1 MINVQRGK
9 APASLQIPHIKQYL
23 DELAA
28 YKSLSEE
35 NRAEQPKPKCNAEYR
50 NADLFDA
57 FDDVFFAKCYL
68 TEKRFE
74 NSWAMDV
81 EHFKSKAFDQYPDL
95 KYEWANL
102 YPADHDANMVKP
114 RNEPEGG
121 YLDPCAE
128 DNDVEKEILYVVL
141 FGGEASFEA
150 QNGDNI
156 KAVNTAKLLDK
167 IHNGSDEKSKK
178 KTANLRHLIAKKQF
192 EVLNTIIEWQ
202 GALDDQSKF
211 EAKTKLK
218 KLLSRKSSFTM
229 LMRSLSAVRMY
240 IPAEFL
246 D

>member
-1 MINVQRGK
+1 
-9 APASLQIPHIKQYL
+9 
-23 DELAA
+23 
-28 YKSLSEE
+28 
-35 NRAEQPKPKCNAEYR
+35 
-50 NADLFDA
+50 
-57 FDDVFFAKCYL
+57 
-68 TEKRFE
+68 
-74 NSWAMDV
+74 
-81 EHFKSKAFDQYPDL
+81 
-95 KYEWANL
+95 
-102 YPADHDANMVKP
+102 MVKP

-128 DNDVEKEILYVVL
+128 EDDVEKEILCVVL
-141 FGGEASFEA
+141 FGGEASFGA
-150 QNGDNI
+150 QNDNNI

-167 IHNGSDEKSKK
+167 IHNGSDEESKR
-178 KTANLRHLIAKKQF
+178 KTANLRHLIAKKQY

-229 LMRSLSAVRMY
+229 LMRSLSAVRKH